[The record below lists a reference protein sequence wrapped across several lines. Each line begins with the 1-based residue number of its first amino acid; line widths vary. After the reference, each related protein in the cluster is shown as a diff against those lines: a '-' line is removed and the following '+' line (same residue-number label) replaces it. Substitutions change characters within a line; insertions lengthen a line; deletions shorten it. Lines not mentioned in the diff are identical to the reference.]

1 MSLAQLV
8 CMLSERA
15 PMFLVTMVGPYYM
28 QVFGAVWDGG
38 NLCMDPLSDI
48 LACDKDIALRPRGY
62 QLHSYIGI
70 KTHTHTHSTH
80 TQ

>member
-28 QVFGAVWDGG
+28 QVFGAVWDGV
-38 NLCMDPLSDI
+38 NLCMDPLSDVSDNFHY
-48 LACDKDIALRPRGY
+48 LK
-62 QLHSYIGI
+62 
-70 KTHTHTHSTH
+70 K
-80 TQ
+80 